1 MGDVDMYLFVMDSV
15 AFVVASFLFLYSLG
29 RQVVKKVLI
38 VTCFLKVPLPALP
51 VELSENILQN
61 LLHNLPPQTVCN
73 DISH

>member
-29 RQVVKKVLI
+29 ATGCKKGF
-38 VTCFLKVPLPALP
+38 VTCFLTFPLPALP